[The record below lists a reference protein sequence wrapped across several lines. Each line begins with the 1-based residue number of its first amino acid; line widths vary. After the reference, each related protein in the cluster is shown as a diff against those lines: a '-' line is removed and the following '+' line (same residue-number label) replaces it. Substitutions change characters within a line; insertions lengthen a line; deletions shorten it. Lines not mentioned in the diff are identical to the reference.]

1 MFGFGKKK
9 TEEESVVEEQ
19 ETPVRAGRH
28 AAPEDDYEGYDRS
41 EGPWDEE
48 EMNTEKGYIDFG
60 AVRVKVTDGLNM
72 RLDVEQSTQQLVA
85 VTLTHGNGVL
95 QLQAFAAPKSTG
107 LWHDIRREIARSV
120 RRQGGTIEIVE
131 GPLGRQLI
139 SRLPATTADG
149 RPGFR
154 VARFV
159 GVDGPRWFLRGV
171 FSGDAAINAESAAK
185 MEEIFRSVVVIRGE
199 EPMAPRDLIAMKMPQ
214 QVIDA
219 HKKQEEA
226 KAAAARRLQEPPRRG
241 PEIAEIR

>member
-9 TEEESVVEEQ
+9 SEDFEQEEQ
-19 ETPVRAGRH
+19 VPSSRSGRH
-28 AAPEDDYEGYDRS
+28 SAETEDEYVGFDRS
-41 EGPWDEE
+41 NGPWDEE
-48 EMNTEKGYIDFG
+48 EKNTEKGYIDFG

-107 LWHDIRREIARSV
+107 LWDDIRREIARSV

-171 FSGDAAINAESAAK
+171 FSGDAAINPESAAK

-214 QVIDA
+214 QVVDA

-226 KAAAARRLQEPPRRG
+226 KAAAARRLSEPPRRG

>member
-1 MFGFGKKK
+1 MNPLFGFGKKK
-9 TEEESVVEEQ
+9 SVE
-19 ETPVRAGRH
+19 A
-28 AAPEDDYEGYDRS
+28 DYEELETGVDTTSDEQPDNADFDRS
-41 EGPWDEE
+41 QGPWDEE
-48 EMNTEKGYIDFG
+48 EMDTSKGYIDFG
-60 AVRVKVTDGLNM
+60 AVRVKITDGLNM

-85 VTLTHGNGVL
+85 VTLTHGSGVL

-107 LWHDIRREIARSV
+107 LWEDIRREIARSV

-171 FSGDAAINAESAAK
+171 FSGDAAINAESARK

-199 EPMAPRDLIAMKMPQ
+199 EPMAPRDLLAMKMPQ
-214 QVIDA
+214 QVVEA

-226 KAAAARRLQEPPRRG
+226 KAEAARRLTEMPRRG
-241 PEIAEIR
+241 PEIAEVR